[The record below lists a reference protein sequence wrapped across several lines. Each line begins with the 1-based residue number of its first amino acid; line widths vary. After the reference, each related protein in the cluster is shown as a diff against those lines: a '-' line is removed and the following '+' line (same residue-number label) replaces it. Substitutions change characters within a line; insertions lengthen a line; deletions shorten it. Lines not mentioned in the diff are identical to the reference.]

1 MDKLKKA
8 FQFLIGIITSIRLVL
23 LPFWK
28 KLWYFSNFNNSRYS
42 QLGVGKKMLS
52 WLYSFVLGFVLF
64 IVAFEINFLW
74 IFGHMPS
81 MQEVRNPKIALI
93 TEVYSADKKLMGT
106 FFVEQRTPVD
116 FKEIHPKT
124 IEALI
129 ATEDVRFYKHHG
141 LDLYALSSALVATI
155 KGNKRGGSTITQQLV
170 KNVYRTR
177 KFGSKGLL
185 GYIPL
190 VRTII
195 AKLKEWI
202 TALKIEFYYNKE
214 EILTMYFNVVDFGN
228 NSFGIKTASEF
239 YFSKSPNKLKI
250 EEGAMLVGLL
260 KAPSY
265 YNPKN
270 NIKRATDRRNVVLS
284 QMAKYN
290 FINEKEKKKYSKK
303 KIKLRIK
310 EIVHEQGIAPYFR
323 TALVKELKE
332 WCDYNDYN
340 VYTDGLKIYT
350 TIDSRLQVHAEQ
362 AVEENMAQLQANF
375 EGGFWGHGNW
385 FDYKIALEK
394 RDYQKLHPTPKIK
407 KGQPKPKLPL
417 TPTEKM
423 LLQIVEQSSQYKL
436 YKNRGLSQD
445 SALKLMEIKTPMTIY
460 WRGKTKKTNMSA
472 LDSIKYYNQILKC
485 GLVAIDPK
493 LGHVK
498 AWVGGNHWDY
508 FKYDHVNQAKRQAGS
523 SFKPIL
529 YAAALEGGMG
539 PCDEFVDKP
548 VSFPTLE
555 DGKEVMWEPRN
566 ADRSYTYKP
575 MSLRMAVAKSI
586 NTVAAQITEK
596 IGPNKVV
603 KMAKKL
609 KIESKLDET
618 LSIGLGTSDVTLLEL
633 TNAYTAFANQG
644 KIRKPVLVTRIE
656 DSKGEEIVTF
666 KDKSEQAMTQENA
679 YLMTFLLRGSI
690 EDGGG
695 TSRKLYS
702 YGVCNGEIGGKT
714 GTSNNNSDG
723 WFVGITPQL
732 VAGVWVGCDNRLIH
746 FDNANGQGGRTAL
759 PVFGRFL
766 QLVYNDASTGIK
778 PGTFEKPKKL
788 DKSID
793 CYTPY
798 VAKDTTRLDE
808 IDDSDIMDSLSI
820 ILDQMR
826 IPVPEDEEPK
836 EGLPID

>member
-1 MDKLKKA
+1 MDKIKGA
-8 FQFLIGIITSIRLVL
+8 FRFLINKLNDLRLLL

-28 KLWYFSNFNNSRYS
+28 KLWYFSNFNKSRYAS
-42 QLGVGKKMLS
+42 IGKAKKMLS
-52 WLYSFVLGFVLF
+52 WLYTIFISFILF
-64 IVAFEINFLW
+64 IVAFETNFLW

-81 MQEVRNPKIALI
+81 MKEVRNPKIALI

-116 FKEIHPKT
+116 FNEINPKT

-141 LDLYALSSALVATI
+141 LDFYALSSALIATI
-155 KGNKRGGSTITQQLV
+155 QGKKRGGSTITQQLV

-177 KFGSKGLL
+177 NFNSKGLL

-202 TALKIEFYYNKE
+202 TALKIEFYYSKK

-239 YFSKSPNKLKI
+239 YFSKNPSKLKV
-250 EEGAMLVGLL
+250 EEGALLVGLL

-270 NIKRATDRRNVVLS
+270 SITKATERRNVVLS
-284 QMAKYN
+284 QMAKYS
-290 FINEKEKKKYSKK
+290 FITEKEKEKLSKK
-303 KIKLRIK
+303 KVKLRVK

-323 TALVKELKE
+323 TALVKELKD
-332 WCDYNDYN
+332 WCDDNDYN

-350 TIDSRLQVHAEQ
+350 TIDSRLQTHAEQ

-394 RDYQKLHPTPKIK
+394 RDYQKLNPTPKPK
-407 KGQPKPKLPL
+407 KGQPKPTVPL
-417 TPTEKM
+417 TPTEIM

-436 YKNRGLSQD
+436 LLNQGLSKD
-445 SALKLMEIKTPMTIY
+445 SVLALMEVKKPITIY

-472 LDSIKYYNQILKC
+472 IDSIKYYNQVLKC
-485 GLVAIDPK
+485 GLVAIEPK

-529 YAAALEGGMG
+529 YAAALESGMG

-548 VSFPTLE
+548 VSFPTIE
-555 DGKEVMWEPRN
+555 DGKEVLWEPRN
-566 ADRSYTYKP
+566 AERSYTYKP
-575 MSLRMAVAKSI
+575 MSLRIAVAKSI
-586 NTVAAQITEK
+586 NTVAAQTTDK

-609 KIESKLDET
+609 KIDSKLDET

-633 TNAYTAFANQG
+633 TNAYTAFANKG

-656 DSKGEEIVTF
+656 DNKGEEIVTF
-666 KDKSEQAMTQENA
+666 KDKAEQAISEENA

-690 EDGGG
+690 EEGGG

-702 YGVCNGEIGGKT
+702 YGVCEGEIGGKT

-723 WFVGITPQL
+723 WFVGVTPQL

-746 FDNANGQGGRTAL
+746 FENANGQGGRTAL
-759 PVFGRFL
+759 PIFGRFL
-766 QLVYNDASTGIK
+766 QLVYNDKATGIK
-778 PGTFEKPKKL
+778 PGTFEKPSKL
-788 DKSID
+788 EKSID

-798 VAKDTTRLDE
+798 VAKDTTHLDE
-808 IDDSDIMDSLSI
+808 IDDSDIMDSLSK
-820 ILDQMR
+820 ILDQMQ
-826 IPVPEDEEPK
+826 IPVPEEETP
-836 EGLPID
+836 EGIIIE